1 MSSPKELVEYI
12 KSDEFSFKEVSLNYL
27 KKGSIIPVFILYP
40 NSFSNFTN
48 IDLRK
53 LINKQF
59 SQNEIQ
65 LINQAP
71 IKLNITFDEII
82 SLKNNNIDFYIV
94 NGLFLSRIGIKIGN
108 PSLNL
113 IYYEENNKKF
123 LFFINES
130 KLLMLEKTNINNINE
145 EININS
151 NNLIIELEEE
161 KNKNKKLTDELNNEK
176 IKTQNLLN
184 KIQTLENSLNQ
195 NNTQINELNV
205 LINGKNKEIND
216 LKQKLN
222 INLNN
227 SLRNVGPN
235 ENIFAINFSTVDQKF
250 HYCIPCKNSDIF
262 VKCEEKLYNEFPEY
276 KEYDNVYFMANGKTI
291 KRFKTL
297 EENNIKSGDN
307 IILNIF

>member
-1 MSSPKELVEYI
+1 
-12 KSDEFSFKEVSLNYL
+12 
-27 KKGSIIPVFILYP
+27 
-40 NSFSNFTN
+40 
-48 IDLRK
+48 
-53 LINKQF
+53 
-59 SQNEIQ
+59 
-65 LINQAP
+65 
-71 IKLNITFDEII
+71 
-82 SLKNNNIDFYIV
+82 
-94 NGLFLSRIGIKIGN
+94 
-108 PSLNL
+108 
-113 IYYEENNKKF
+113 
-123 LFFINES
+123 
-130 KLLMLEKTNINNINE
+130 MLEKTNIKHINE

-161 KNKNKKLTDELNNEK
+161 KNKNKKLTEELNNEK
-176 IKTQNLLN
+176 IKTPNLLN

-262 VKCEEKLYNEFPEY
+262 VKCEEKLYNEFPDY
-276 KEYDNVYFMANGKTI
+276 KECDNYYFMANEIRI

-297 EENNIKSGDN
+297 EENNIKSGDT
-307 IILNIF
+307 IILHYIDI